1 MILFPSVSPLVIK
14 KNIITD
20 GFTDG
25 KGAQKNYPLHSI
37 GISLGKIPYVIPSVI
52 I

>member
-1 MILFPSVSPLVIK
+1 LVIK

-20 GFTDG
+20 GKG
-25 KGAQKNYPLHSI
+25 KQKTIFHSVDN
-37 GISLGKIPYVIPSVI
+37 SLENKLYVIPSVI